1 VSKLKEDNNRNNN
14 FNKSLVDGF
23 GRVARKLRL
32 SVTDRCNMQCIYC
45 MPRDEQGNNKT
56 ESRSDNNSSSS
67 AIGKRWFA
75 KDEVLSYEEFLRI
88 SHIMAQLGI
97 EKIRITGGEPLLR
110 PRVEDLIA
118 GLSKI
123 NGIKSISMTTNGLF
137 LGEKADLLKKS
148 GLQSVNI
155 SLDTFKTGRF
165 KAMCGVDG
173 LHKVL
178 NSIHA
183 AERVGLKVKIN
194 TVVVRGWN
202 DDEVIDFAN
211 FAREKG
217 HVVRFIEFMPL
228 DGSGI
233 WAPDLVVSKGEIIAR
248 IRNSIGD
255 IIEEASGLIDG
266 ADDDDD
272 NNKIINNNNDDDDDG
287 ARLTGAE
294 SAAPAKIYSFADG
307 KGTLGF
313 IPSVTEPFC
322 AQCDRVRI
330 TSDGRLLT
338 CLFEN
343 PGYDIRSL
351 LRNGKKTD
359 QEIADYIL
367 ESIWKKPEGIVRI
380 IRLKALK
387 PTLNLMHTIGG

>member
-14 FNKSLVDGF
+14 FNKSLVDSS

-56 ESRSDNNSSSS
+56 ESRSDNNSSS

-110 PRVEDLIA
+110 PRVQDLIA

-155 SLDTFKTGRF
+155 SLDTFKAGRF

-183 AERVGLKVKIN
+183 AERAGLKVKIN

-255 IIEEASGLIDG
+255 IIKEASGLIDG
-266 ADDDDD
+266 A
-272 NNKIINNNNDDDDDG
+272 DDG

-313 IPSVTEPFC
+313 IPSMTEPFC

-367 ESIWKKPEGIVRI
+367 ESIRKKPEGIVRI

>member
-1 VSKLKEDNNRNNN
+1 MSKLKEDNNRNNN

-110 PRVEDLIA
+110 PRVQDLIA

-123 NGIKSISMTTNGLF
+123 NRIKSISMTTNGLF

-155 SLDTFKTGRF
+155 SLDTFKAGRF

-183 AERVGLKVKIN
+183 AERAGLKV
-194 TVVVRGWN
+194 R
-202 DDEVIDFAN
+202 
-211 FAREKG
+211 
-217 HVVRFIEFMPL
+217 
-228 DGSGI
+228 
-233 WAPDLVVSKGEIIAR
+233 
-248 IRNSIGD
+248 
-255 IIEEASGLIDG
+255 
-266 ADDDDD
+266 
-272 NNKIINNNNDDDDDG
+272 
-287 ARLTGAE
+287 
-294 SAAPAKIYSFADG
+294 
-307 KGTLGF
+307 
-313 IPSVTEPFC
+313 
-322 AQCDRVRI
+322 
-330 TSDGRLLT
+330 
-338 CLFEN
+338 
-343 PGYDIRSL
+343 
-351 LRNGKKTD
+351 
-359 QEIADYIL
+359 
-367 ESIWKKPEGIVRI
+367 
-380 IRLKALK
+380 
-387 PTLNLMHTIGG
+387 

>member
-1 VSKLKEDNNRNNN
+1 MLKVKEENDDDGGNNP
-14 FNKSLVDGF
+14 NKALIDGF

-45 MPRDEQGNNKT
+45 MPRNTDKNDKTGSSDEVIAK
-56 ESRSDNNSSSS
+56 
-67 AIGKRWFA
+67 KRWWLA

-88 SHIMAQLGI
+88 SWIMAQMGI

-110 PRVEDLIA
+110 PGVEELVA

-123 NGIKSISMTTNGLF
+123 KGIRSISMTTNGLF
-137 LGEKADLLKKS
+137 LGEKADQLKRC

-155 SLDTFKTGRF
+155 SLDTFKAARF
-165 KAMCGVDG
+165 KAMCGIDG

-178 NSIHA
+178 NSIYA
-183 AERVGLKVKIN
+183 SENAGLKVKIN

-202 DDEVIDFAN
+202 DQEVIDFAR
-211 FAREKG
+211 FARETG

-233 WAPDLVVSKGEIIAR
+233 WSPDLVVSKSEIISR
-248 IRNSIGD
+248 IRNEIGD
-255 IIEEASGLIDG
+255 IEVSGIFENEDVKVNDG
-266 ADDDDD
+266 
-272 NNKIINNNNDDDDDG
+272 DG
-287 ARLTGAE
+287 DR
-294 SAAPAKIYSFADG
+294 SAPAKLYSFTDG
-307 KGTLGF
+307 KGIVGF
-313 IPSVTEPFC
+313 IPSMTEPFC
-322 AQCDRVRI
+322 AQCDRMRI

-343 PGYDIRSL
+343 PGYDIKNL
-351 LRNGKKTD
+351 LRNGKTD
-359 QEIADYIL
+359 QEIANYIL
-367 ESIWKKPEGIVRI
+367 ESTRRKPEGVVSI
-380 IRLKALK
+380 IRSKALK